1 MLESTQNHRL
11 DSATDKNHEATT
23 HTPHA
28 SSSSQQLEPFFMLES
43 TQNHQLDNA
52 TDKNNE
58 GTNISTNTFSAREQ
72 GHNSI
77 ASRNFGTVVI

>member
-1 MLESTQNHRL
+1 
-11 DSATDKNHEATT
+11 
-23 HTPHA
+23 
-28 SSSSQQLEPFFMLES
+28 MLES